1 MTDEHDSFDEWLAH
15 QHVDNLPPRADTF
28 ARIARSA
35 RRRRW
40 AKAAGA
46 GTAALVV
53 VVGLAATIQFG
64 LRPSPIAGPTPVGP
78 SSTAIPSPQASATE
92 QTREPDSSASSTPN
106 VPAGSGS
113 GSSGNRCHTGDL
125 ALTQQTAPGGG
136 AAGSYGELLV
146 LRNTSSRSC
155 TLFGYPGVS
164 FVGGGSG
171 QQVNDPFVRDVGTP
185 VVVTVAPGGAAHV
198 LLLFG
203 HPDAFPAGSCQA
215 VQVDGYRVYPPDE
228 TTAVFVAAP
237 QQACSVKGVG
247 VPRVGVVQP
256 GTGA

>member
-1 MTDEHDSFDEWLAH
+1 MTSK
-15 QHVDNLPPRADTF
+15 NLGRLLL
-28 ARIARSA
+28 
-35 RRRRW
+35 
-40 AKAAGA
+40 G
-46 GTAALVV
+46 
-53 VVGLAATIQFG
+53 AATVSLITAVAACGNQA
-64 LRPSPIAGPTPVGP
+64 SPAGPVTGGASVNGSAGG
-78 SSTAIPSPQASATE
+78 SSDSAT
-92 QTREPDSSASSTPN
+92 TATDSPVAD
-106 VPAGSGS
+106 AGSGS

-125 ALTQQTAPGGG
+125 AVTRQTAPGGG

-185 VVVTVAPGGAAHV
+185 MEATVAPGGTAHA

-203 HPDAFPAGSCQA
+203 HPEAFSTGSCQP

>member
-1 MTDEHDSFDEWLAH
+1 VTSKNLRRLLLGAAVVSLITPVAGCGNPANPAGPVTGVASVNGSAGGSSGSATTATDS
-15 QHVDNLPPRADTF
+15 P
-28 ARIARSA
+28 
-35 RRRRW
+35 
-40 AKAAGA
+40 AAGA
-46 GTAALVV
+46 GGA
-53 VVGLAATIQFG
+53 
-64 LRPSPIAGPTPVGP
+64 
-78 SSTAIPSPQASATE
+78 
-92 QTREPDSSASSTPN
+92 
-106 VPAGSGS
+106 AGSAG
-113 GSSGNRCHTGDL
+113 SGNRCHTGDL
-125 ALTQQTAPGGG
+125 VVTRQTATGGG

-146 LRNTSSRSC
+146 FRNTSSRSC
-155 TLFGYPGVS
+155 TLFGYPDVS

-171 QQVNDPFVRDVGTP
+171 QQVNDPFRRDVGTP
-185 VVVTVAPGGAAHV
+185 MVVTVAPGGAAHA

-228 TTAVFVAAP
+228 ATAVFVAAP

>member
-1 MTDEHDSFDEWLAH
+1 MTSK
-15 QHVDNLPPRADTF
+15 NLGQLLLGAATVSLITAVAACGNPANPAGPV
-28 ARIARSA
+28 AGARSVSGS
-35 RRRRW
+35 
-40 AKAAGA
+40 AG
-46 GTAALVV
+46 G
-53 VVGLAATIQFG
+53 
-64 LRPSPIAGPTPVGP
+64 
-78 SSTAIPSPQASATE
+78 SS
-92 QTREPDSSASSTPN
+92 DSSATATDPTTADARGA
-106 VPAGSGS
+106 AGSGS

-125 ALTQQTAPGGG
+125 AVTQQTAPGGG

-146 LRNTSSRSC
+146 FRNTSSRSC

-185 VVVTVAPGGAAHV
+185 IVVTVAPGGTAHA
-198 LLLFG
+198 LMLFG
-203 HPDAFPAGSCQA
+203 HPEAFPTGSCQP